1 VRALSPEAAH
11 APSDFDD
18 ARTRRGRSSDHRD
31 ARRAAIYDRWV
42 HHPQRWLLPS
52 LALASAACIY
62 DFDAYSVDTGS
73 GGSGQTSSSSSTSSA
88 GGAAT
93 TSTSSGGGSTASA
106 GGGGAGPGG
115 AGPGGAGPGGAGGAG
130 GSECVDDGEGNC
142 EPWLDPLWT
151 KRRRVTIDTTG
162 IAGSLADFPW
172 LVAIDTSTH
181 DLSAALPMGA
191 DLQFVSYD
199 GSAKLSHEVE
209 QWSASGGRA
218 YVWLKLPQLGP
229 ATDGPLHVWMYYGNA
244 TANAPSATEV
254 WSSGYVSVHHLNAS
268 FEDST
273 ANANHGGQTN
283 ANAVPT
289 ALPAGKIGGAYSF
302 DGTDDHV
309 VLPNEAS
316 YDFTNAVTVSLW
328 VDPDTWNKSWQSL
341 VTKGDGS
348 WRVHRDNNQNR
359 LAWSTNHGGGG
370 QNLQGS
376 ANVTQNGW
384 RHVAVTYNGAQKVLY
399 VDGAVDAQENRTGNL
414 TNTTHQVAL
423 GENLQ
428 QTGRQYRGL
437 MDEVR
442 IAGVARSAEWIRF
455 EYLNVQEPQRTT
467 LSGEQ
472 SVP

>member
-1 VRALSPEAAH
+1 M
-11 APSDFDD
+11 
-18 ARTRRGRSSDHRD
+18 
-31 ARRAAIYDRWV
+31 

-115 AGPGGAGPGGAGGAG
+115 AGPGGAGPGGGGGAG

-229 ATDGPLHVWMYYGNA
+229 ATDGPLHVWMYYGSA
-244 TANAPSATEV
+244 TANASSAQQV

-273 ANANHGGQTN
+273 VNANHGVQNVATSM
-283 ANAVPT
+283 
-289 ALPAGKIGGAYSF
+289 PAPVADGRIGGAQSF
-302 DGTDDHV
+302 DGVDDHV
-309 VLPNEAS
+309 RLPDEAD
-316 YDFTNAVTVSLW
+316 YDFQTALTVSTW
-328 VDPDTWNKSWQSL
+328 VRVNAWTRNWQAI
-341 VTKGDGS
+341 VTKGDNS
-348 WRVHRDNNQNR
+348 WRLHRDNGNTR
-359 LAWSTNHGGGG
+359 VGFGTSHGTTSTD
-370 QNLQGS
+370 NLNGS
-376 ANVTQNGW
+376 KKVDDGNW
-384 RHVAVTYNGAQKVLY
+384 RHVAIVYDGAQKRIY
-399 VDGAVDAQENRTGNL
+399 VDGELDTQKNYTQTLRNSDVD
-414 TNTTHQVAL
+414 VAI

-428 QTGRQYRGL
+428 ATGRYFIGQ

-455 EYLNVQEPQRTT
+455 EQLNVQEPQRTT